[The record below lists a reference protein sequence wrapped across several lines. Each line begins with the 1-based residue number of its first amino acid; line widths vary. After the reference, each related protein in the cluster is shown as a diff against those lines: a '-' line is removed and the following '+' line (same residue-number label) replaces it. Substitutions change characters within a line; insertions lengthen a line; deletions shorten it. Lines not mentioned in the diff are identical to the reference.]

1 MIPDSRI
8 FDIAQACLDAVVAH
22 YLTEAVDLP
31 DRQYV
36 SNGLPAFDCEQ
47 ITVHVENTF
56 GITGTPLGENPT
68 DQYRD
73 AGHAMRAGVFA
84 ITIIRC
90 VPMLDDDGNAPTV
103 AREVTASQ
111 AIYAD
116 AVLVLNALIV
126 AEGNGDLPGCGAIV
140 FRSWTNENP
149 QGGYGGGT
157 LRVSIS
163 LAGL

>member
-1 MIPDSRI
+1 MIPESRI

-22 YLTEAVDLP
+22 YITEGVVLP

-47 ITVHVENTF
+47 VTVHVPETF
-56 GITGTPLGENPT
+56 GITGTPLGENPS

-73 AGHAMRAGVFA
+73 AGHAMRAGIFA
-84 ITIIRC
+84 VTIVRC
-90 VPMLDDDGNAPTV
+90 VPTIDDNGQPPAV
-103 AREVTASQ
+103 ALEVTASQ
-111 AIYAD
+111 VIYAD
-116 AVLVLNALIV
+116 AVLSLNALIV
-126 AEGNGDLPGCGAIV
+126 AEGAGDLPGCGSVV

-149 QGGYGGGT
+149 QGGFGGGT
-157 LRVSIS
+157 LRVAIS